1 MYTLIEI
8 EIENKTLK
16 KKRTL
21 ARTIT
26 AVINNDY
33 KDFRHRMVEISK
45 ATRSISRTITRS
57 LSRSA
62 DSDDHI

>member
-1 MYTLIEI
+1 MYILLEI
-8 EIENKTLK
+8 ESENKTLK

-33 KDFRHRMVEISK
+33 KDFRDRMVEISE

-57 LSRSA
+57 FSRSA